1 MMLLLSPLLTQYGW
15 GEAHAA
21 RGILDGLSLPH
32 YYGWRGGP
40 HVKIIPRQKSL
51 HFQECHIPDLWGCL
65 PAARRRIAPFPLSFF
80 FESQFLVRLIIIR
93 AHRDEGIG
101 PPARPGP
108 DFASLNATGL
118 SYPRGA
124 SAAESASESRSRR
137 TVVWASVR
145 RLAPYGAKCGN

>member
-1 MMLLLSPLLTQYGW
+1 MLLLSSLLTQYGW

-65 PAARRRIAPFPLSFF
+65 PAARHRIAPFPLLF

>member
-1 MMLLLSPLLTQYGW
+1 MNTLERGGEARCSRVEAEWQRGEEKNVYNAAAAVAPATGPEIVAGWLLMMLLLSSLLTQYGW

-65 PAARRRIAPFPLSFF
+65 PAARHRIAPFPLSFF
-80 FESQFLVRLIIIR
+80 SNPNFLS
-93 AHRDEGIG
+93 D
-101 PPARPGP
+101 
-108 DFASLNATGL
+108 
-118 SYPRGA
+118 
-124 SAAESASESRSRR
+124 
-137 TVVWASVR
+137 
-145 RLAPYGAKCGN
+145 